1 MGFQRDFPAA
11 RYSGNHWLLNKELC
25 RVLFDAI
32 EQSLGQ
38 KKTFINDLYEGSLKS
53 VAKCLQCET
62 TSIKI
67 DNFLDLSLPVRSE
80 HEKIYNSSIEM
91 ALRNILKPE
100 KLEKD
105 NQYFCEKC
113 SKKAKENFL

>member
-1 MGFQRDFPAA
+1 
-11 RYSGNHWLLNKELC
+11 
-25 RVLFDAI
+25 
-32 EQSLGQ
+32 
-38 KKTFINDLYEGSLKS
+38 
-53 VAKCLQCET
+53 
-62 TSIKI
+62 
-67 DNFLDLSLPVRSE
+67 
-80 HEKIYNSSIEM
+80 M